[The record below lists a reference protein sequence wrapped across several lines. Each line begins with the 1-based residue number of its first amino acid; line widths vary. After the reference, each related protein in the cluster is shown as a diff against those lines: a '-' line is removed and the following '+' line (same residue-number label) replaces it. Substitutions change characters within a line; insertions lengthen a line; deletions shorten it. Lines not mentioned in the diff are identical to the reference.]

1 MRAAITLI
9 LLAACSGAAVDAPP
23 TDAAGTLV
31 GAPIGG
37 LAGVR
42 WLTPDG
48 APPAGQPATLLR
60 WWTVDCPF
68 CRDSLPDLSALAQEF
83 APRGLVFAAVF
94 HAKAAPAPSDDELRR
109 YLADLGVRAVVA
121 RDDRWEALEPLRRRG
136 RLDAATS
143 ISVLVD
149 GAGIVRWVHSGPRL
163 HGDRLPGDRLHSDRD
178 GEFAQAAADLQ
189 SLRSALTALLG
200 GR

>member
-9 LLAACSGAAVDAPP
+9 LLAACSGAAVDAPSV
-23 TDAAGTLV
+23 DAAAALV
-31 GAPIGG
+31 GSPIGG
-37 LAGVR
+37 LVGLR
-42 WLTPDG
+42 WLTSDG

-60 WWTVDCPF
+60 WWTVDCTF
-68 CRDSLPDLSALAQEF
+68 CRDSLPDLSALAHEF

-94 HAKAAPAPSDDELRR
+94 HPKAAPTPSDDELRR
-109 YLADLGVRAVVA
+109 YLVDLGVSAVLA

-136 RLDAATS
+136 KLEAATS

-149 GAGIVRWVHSGPRL
+149 GAGIVRWAHSGPRL
-163 HGDRLPGDRLHSDRD
+163 HGDHG
-178 GEFAQAAADLQ
+178 GEFEQAAADLQ
-189 SLRSALTALLG
+189 SLRSALTALLA